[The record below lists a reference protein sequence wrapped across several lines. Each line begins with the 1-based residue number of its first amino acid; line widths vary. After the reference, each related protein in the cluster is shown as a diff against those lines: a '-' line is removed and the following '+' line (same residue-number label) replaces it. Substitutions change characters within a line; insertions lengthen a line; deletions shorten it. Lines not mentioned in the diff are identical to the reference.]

1 MIKKDKNINKKIIKK
16 RKEELEK
23 QIDEILEKLSDSDL
37 EIIIEDGNFTEEEI
51 EYIKRRVKRK
61 SKGKKFRESLRVDE
75 ETLKRLFKVGQK
87 YIEDMQIKEEQKLKE
102 KVKEKQG
109 MNLARRSGGI
119 TRGDRQR

>member
-1 MIKKDKNINKKIIKK
+1 MIKKDKNINQKITKQ